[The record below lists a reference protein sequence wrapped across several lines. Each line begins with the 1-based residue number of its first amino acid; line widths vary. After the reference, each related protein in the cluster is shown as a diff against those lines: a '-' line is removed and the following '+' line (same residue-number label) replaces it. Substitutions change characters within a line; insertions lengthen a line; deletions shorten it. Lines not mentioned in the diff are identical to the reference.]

1 MSQIW
6 SFQSTSNWKQGKKML
21 ILIQYS
27 KMKLTVSF
35 LSLLKFEISQV
46 EISFTQKE
54 ANNMQF
60 SYSFQEQ
67 TFVNSRN

>member
-46 EISFTQKE
+46 EISFT
-54 ANNMQF
+54 
-60 SYSFQEQ
+60 
-67 TFVNSRN
+67 